1 VSLAIGVDVGGT
13 KVAAGVVDEHGRI
26 LAKLK
31 RSTPAASPLRT
42 EQAIADVVTELLAAH
57 EVAAIGADEVVAIG
71 LGAAGFVEG
80 ERATV
85 LFAPNLAWR
94 DEPLKQRVEERLGR
108 AVLVENDANASAWAE
123 ARYGAARGYRDAML
137 VAVGTGIGAAI
148 IIGGELYRGR
158 WGIAGEPGH
167 VRVVPDGRLCGCG
180 NRGCWEQ
187 YASGNALVAEAREFA
202 RRTPEGASRLL
213 QLAGGTP
220 EGISGPE
227 ITQAATEGDPAALR
241 CFQTVGGW
249 LGQGLADL
257 AAILDPACF
266 VIGGGVSEAGDLLL
280 DPTRAAFERALT
292 GRGHRPLAE
301 VRAAQ
306 LGEDAGIVGAAD
318 LAREAAFGSEAAAR
332 REAAPKGE
340 AAPRREAAAKIK
352 AVADRGAAPRTAASG
367 RSDHRAVVPVVRAAW
382 ARLVHPQHEYGEPGD
397 ERRDGAERRESR
409 YRPARARRHD

>member
-31 RSTPAASPLRT
+31 RSTPAASPPGT
-42 EQAIADVVTELLAAH
+42 EQVIADVVTELLANH
-57 EVAAIGADEVVAIG
+57 EVDAIG
-71 LGAAGFVEG
+71 LGAAGFVASD
-80 ERATV
+80 RATM

-94 DEPLKQRVEERLGR
+94 NEPLKERVQERLGR
-108 AVLVENDANASAWAE
+108 TIVVENDANASAWAE
-123 ARYGAARGYRDAML
+123 ARFGAARGYRDAIW
-137 VAVGTGIGAAI
+137 VGVGTGIGAAL

-167 VRVVPDGRLCGCG
+167 VRVVPEGRLCGCG

-187 YASGNALVAEAREFA
+187 YASGNALVAEARDFA
-202 RRTPEGASRLL
+202 RRTPEGAIRLL
-213 QLAGGTP
+213 QLAGGAP

-241 CFQTVGGW
+241 CFQIVGGW

-266 VIGGGVSEAGDLLL
+266 VIGGGVSEAGDLLI
-280 DPTRAAFERALT
+280 DPARAAFERALT

-301 VRAAQ
+301 IRVAQ

-318 LAREAAFGSEAAAR
+318 LALQAV
-332 REAAPKGE
+332 PK
-340 AAPRREAAAKIK
+340 P
-352 AVADRGAAPRTAASG
+352 AASD

-382 ARLVHPQHEYGEPGD
+382 ARLVHPQHENGEPGD
-397 ERRDGAERRESR
+397 ERRDRAQRREAR
-409 YRPARARRHD
+409 YRPARSRRHD